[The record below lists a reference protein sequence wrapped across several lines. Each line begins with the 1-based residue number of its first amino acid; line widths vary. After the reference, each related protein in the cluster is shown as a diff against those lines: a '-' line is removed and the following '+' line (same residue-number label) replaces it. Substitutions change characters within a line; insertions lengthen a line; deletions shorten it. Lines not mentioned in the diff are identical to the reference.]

1 MPYSTKTIKKIPI
14 ILALAF
20 APFFFAH
27 AQTASTASTDT
38 LQSDLSRLTESLD
51 LLNAIKTGKRP
62 TDATS
67 LQSALNNV
75 ISISEEEIR
84 SVSMQLGAHSELT
97 DEEISLQDDLM
108 ADLASLKLH
117 IKSVR
122 TDTTQESGISAVISI
137 AQKFKEWRDGT
148 YTDTMARAV
157 RFISVF
163 ENEDSVKAGNGRLAS
178 IVKDTKKIRSLLP
191 GMRSAPFMSLIKKS
205 QDELKKAVDLNA
217 RAKASLLSETNEA
230 EDEETIDEMVRQS
243 NALVN
248 AAYDDFITMSRLI
261 RK

>member
-1 MPYSTKTIKKIPI
+1 M
-14 ILALAF
+14 
-20 APFFFAH
+20 
-27 AQTASTASTDT
+27 
-38 LQSDLSRLTESLD
+38 
-51 LLNAIKTGKRP
+51 
-62 TDATS
+62 
-67 LQSALNNV
+67 

-84 SVSMQLGAHSELT
+84 SVSVQLGARSELT
-97 DEEISLQDDLM
+97 DEETSLQSDLI

-117 IKSVR
+117 VKSVR

-137 AQKFKEWRDGT
+137 AKRFKEWRDGT

-163 ENEDSVKAGNGRLAS
+163 ENEDSVKAGNGRLAL
-178 IVKDTKKIRSLLP
+178 IIKDTKKIRSLLP
-191 GMRSAPFMSLIKKS
+191 GMRSAPFMSLIKKA
-205 QDELKKAVDLNA
+205 QEEIKKADDLNA
-217 RAKASLLSETNEA
+217 RAKSSLLPETKEA
-230 EDEETIDEMVRQS
+230 ENEETIDEMIRQS

>member
-1 MPYSTKTIKKIPI
+1 MPYSIKTIKKISI

-20 APFFFAH
+20 APFFFAQ

-51 LLNAIKTGKRP
+51 LLNAIKIGKRP
-62 TDATS
+62 TDATP

-84 SVSMQLGAHSELT
+84 SVSAQLAAQSGLT
-97 DEEISLQDDLM
+97 DEESALRDSLIT
-108 ADLASLKLH
+108 DLANLKLH
-117 IKSVR
+117 TKAVR

-163 ENEDSVKAGNGRLAS
+163 ENEDSVQAGNGRLSS

-191 GMRSAPFMSLIKKS
+191 GMRSAPFMNLIKKA
-205 QDELKKAVDLNA
+205 QDELKKAADLNA
-217 RAKASLLSETNEA
+217 RAKSTLLSDTKEA

-248 AAYDDFITMSRLI
+248 AAYDDFIAMSRLI